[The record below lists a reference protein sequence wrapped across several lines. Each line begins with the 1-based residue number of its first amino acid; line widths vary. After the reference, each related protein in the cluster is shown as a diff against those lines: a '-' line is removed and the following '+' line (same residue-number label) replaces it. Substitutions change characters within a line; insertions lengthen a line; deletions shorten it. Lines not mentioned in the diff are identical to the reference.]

1 MNEKTNMNG
10 ILVLAVSLA
19 ALPFAGTWAEILDA
33 NDFCYYRATGH
44 GETFAM
50 KTASVTTDLVA
61 RRKFW
66 AEVAANR
73 MPVIYQLTFP
83 KKKGWKQKLPE
94 TAAEALAAIDAFF
107 APGEGV
113 DPCPE
118 KIFAV
123 TPCEENI
130 TWAGQLEVQDAIAK
144 HLKSRYGVKT
154 YQWFSEPLKPT
165 LAVQADGWVFDAY
178 CITDPLAFRAHLES
192 FILTGVPVVPCLW
205 GSGKWCRYHTKMPW
219 DELTRFTLE
228 RMDMCRAFDLPLVI
242 FSVDGKLGSVGVW
255 FGKTADAEDQAYR
268 ETLRGYLAAVPDAS
282 RPDVKNVLKKWR
294 VAVYEDG
301 RSSGK
306 VDLKRFDLVRE
317 TMFENVRDWI
327 LTPSGLSLKA
337 ESGRLAWWMFSAGTL
352 RRGHYTLRHSPGA
365 KGTFGGMRLSPDGV
379 TRVEARDFGEKKLVL
394 CAESPVVLHS
404 LEFDG
409 EGEYK
414 AVDVEL
420 AMDTSYGRT
429 DYRKV
434 ISFFGSEAALGAK
447 KGAVATRRVVRRVAL
462 PGCGGKVI
470 AQADVKAPHQLGASV
485 KMWLSTDGKT
495 PVAETASDRTKPAAQ
510 KLSLEHAFAG
520 GTEAVYLVFDL
531 KVSCGIDLG
540 DTVAAQVSAC
550 DFKFRPAHP

>member
-1 MNEKTNMNG
+1 
-10 ILVLAVSLA
+10 
-19 ALPFAGTWAEILDA
+19 
-33 NDFCYYRATGH
+33 
-44 GETFAM
+44 
-50 KTASVTTDLVA
+50 
-61 RRKFW
+61 
-66 AEVAANR
+66 
-73 MPVIYQLTFP
+73 
-83 KKKGWKQKLPE
+83 
-94 TAAEALAAIDAFF
+94 
-107 APGEGV
+107 
-113 DPCPE
+113 
-118 KIFAV
+118 
-123 TPCEENI
+123 
-130 TWAGQLEVQDAIAK
+130 
-144 HLKSRYGVKT
+144 
-154 YQWFSEPLKPT
+154 
-165 LAVQADGWVFDAY
+165 
-178 CITDPLAFRAHLES
+178 
-192 FILTGVPVVPCLW
+192 
-205 GSGKWCRYHTKMPW
+205 
-219 DELTRFTLE
+219 
-228 RMDMCRAFDLPLVI
+228 
-242 FSVDGKLGSVGVW
+242 
-255 FGKTADAEDQAYR
+255 
-268 ETLRGYLAAVPDAS
+268 
-282 RPDVKNVLKKWR
+282 
-294 VAVYEDG
+294 
-301 RSSGK
+301 
-306 VDLKRFDLVRE
+306 
-317 TMFENVRDWI
+317 
-327 LTPSGLSLKA
+327 
-337 ESGRLAWWMFSAGTL
+337 MFSAGTL

-365 KGTFGGMRLSPDGV
+365 KGTFGGTRLSPDGV